1 MAYQRLE
8 VLTGTERRRMWSD
21 AEKVRL
27 VEAAFRPGI
36 VVKEVA
42 RRFGVHESLLYRWRR
57 QLGVSVSTV
66 DSSVPAFAPVQ
77 LAPVDEPMAVPVAEI
92 SVLLPGGVEV
102 RHRSSLK
109 PCSATA
115 SPWADRPNTTC
126 PPGPSPTTGLTPY
139 RSPTPRSPCSSSGSA
154 IFSMNFSAPAVEWR
168 AGP

>member
-8 VLTGTERRRMWSD
+8 VLTGTERRRKWSD
-21 AEKVRL
+21 AEKVQL

-36 VVKEVA
+36 VVKDVA

-77 LAPVDEPMAVPVAEI
+77 LAPVDEPMAAPVAETATPAPSPPTASVAEI

-102 RHRSSLK
+102 RLR
-109 PCSATA
+109 
-115 SPWADRPNTTC
+115 
-126 PPGPSPTTGLTPY
+126 
-139 RSPTPRSPCSSSGSA
+139 GSVDLA
-154 IFSMNFSAPAVEWR
+154 LARAVIR
-168 AGP
+168 AVGGAG